1 MHDPAFF
8 DYPDCSVV
16 VFLMRSEIPD
26 ELDGLDRSRR
36 IQNDW
41 GSMVERLLNKFQDH
55 GDRLAP
61 LPLASWQLAAC
72 TNGTCQGGPGC
83 MSLQRIRQV

>member
-36 IQNDW
+36 IQIDW

-61 LPLASWQLAAC
+61 YHLRAGSLQPAPTGLARVALAA
-72 TNGTCQGGPGC
+72 
-83 MSLQRIRQV
+83 